1 MKKGYVVQ
9 EVGYEYNDEY
19 FYRGESGGGIAKFV
33 FFTPEKAQSKIYE
46 LIADLVQN
54 GDKDWRGKPIGYRPF
69 TFCDNGDGIEF
80 DTRAVEKLNVALGQM
95 VEGKSFDYDEDDYDF
110 MDWQLPTGLNS
121 EQSMIIAKILIDD
134 FKIVLYEVVE
144 VEVEE

>member
-9 EVGYEYNDEY
+9 EVGYEYNDEF
-19 FYRGESGGGIAKFV
+19 FYRGESGGGIPKFV

-54 GDKDWRGKPIGYRPF
+54 GDKDWRGNLIGYRPF
-69 TFCDNGDGIEF
+69 TFCDDGDGVNF
-80 DTRAVEKLNVALGQM
+80 DIRAVEKLNVALGQIGQIGHM
-95 VEGKSFDYDEDDYDF
+95 VEGNI
-110 MDWQLPTGLNS
+110 MDWQLPIGLNS

-144 VEVEE
+144 VEVDE